1 MAASVAMGLAKAF
14 PLRVDQVGGDAQ
26 GPSFVAFGDEG
37 EEHLGLARLGQVAQV
52 VRGFPRSCHAGSL
65 DSLRSRWRCRRG
77 GLGGIHSGTG
87 SKTSEQSSRDNAE
100 QTRVPVST
108 DTTGCRL
115 AGNAEQRFP
124 FGAALAAPRTQI
136 LILVIE
142 VMFP

>member
-1 MAASVAMGLAKAF
+1 MRWPPRSMAASVAMGLAKAF

-52 VRGFPRSCHAGSL
+52 VQGSPRSCHAGSL

-87 SKTSEQSSRDNAE
+87 SKTSEQSRE
-100 QTRVPVST
+100 R
-108 DTTGCRL
+108 R
-115 AGNAEQRFP
+115 
-124 FGAALAAPRTQI
+124 AALPVWHCAGSPAHTNPALSDKSDVPLSKHKRFKI
-136 LILVIE
+136 I
-142 VMFP
+142 